1 MAVQY
6 NKYGVNAVVPKLPSL
21 NIPNTYT
28 PSPNYPKNFNNNTFN
43 PEDYYTTALGFLP
56 IDTRYL
62 SNTTN
67 SLAYNSMADVLLNR
81 GAQIKRYGY
90 DSWLNTWYGYIPRV
104 VADTALLLKEQTVDP
119 ILAGAVEDGWSG
131 LMRGTATAGM
141 NTLINL
147 GNTLDVFSNPIKGLI
162 LEGSEG
168 FQKGLIGDSRG
179 RKQYDYNE
187 YINTG
192 NGWADFG
199 LSMIAEMLTDPLN
212 LISLGGKG
220 LVSLGSKEVAN
231 AATDTMRTALKTA
244 LDNGLESVDA
254 LTNALTTS
262 VKYLSKDTAEGLV
275 KQMFDSTGNIS
286 KASVDATLDNVSI
299 GLRKALNRIGYSSSK
314 ADDVMKLAESFSQGK
329 ASRFKA
335 GLVDRAAALTP
346 DTQRTV
352 SDYLLHS
359 LTDMPD
365 LLASNASSRYAL
377 GSTLIKGVNNTERA
391 LRYTAGATGLD
402 LFVGADRLGKYI
414 NAKLNNTKA
423 KKHLKNVAHT
433 FRILR
438 AVDDFKLTDDTTFV
452 DAVGAVNAAQH
463 TEVFNSFLNR
473 KERYIRTL
481 LNRKDLNRVTD
492 KTFIKAQAEL
502 DKAVKSILKK
512 LKDPNIKTLDDYIN
526 YFEMLGATTDVSK
539 YIESLNDLKHI
550 LNADMTDKAVRLEFT
565 DAVTAYKAMATK
577 ELTNAQSDSMA
588 LGDDLVAAHREAWLK
603 KKNLAKILNTEQAQ
617 LDDAIEFI
625 TNTDNLKQLDEVI
638 IPYTRVALADTPYG
652 DERGLLEFKEN
663 VFKEDGTPYTR
674 TFTDKVPIGLGEHYN
689 AFKAALEDY
698 DKATDDLKA
707 RAHLVHSYETL
718 VDYLK
723 QLAKFDDN
731 VNINNATQITNKL
744 GAHPI
749 GIYTTSQKALQAPS
763 GTFQRN
769 KRYLTSD
776 THKLYNSTDA
786 LDERRLLDS
795 EVHVINGKKFSD
807 SAILALSDSLLEKF
821 SKDEYFKD
829 DYFKAFLSLDNSVI
843 TARELQE
850 YLRKWYFSLLTEP
863 PTNEVHRYIFESL
876 QDHIETTYSTLELRA
891 FELAPKIRATTYY
904 IDEFDVP
911 NVTPILTAEELTKLI
926 NDLPTFN
933 IKTQT
938 FLVNLN
944 EHIENELLT
953 YTVQQSSTNFVNQ
966 LLGLDE
972 TGKSLE
978 STAVLTEIQD
988 TCIKA
993 FDKALQSEGVV
1004 TGDDLIKALLN
1015 NSNFVNLNHNTIVT
1029 FIETML
1035 DDSGVVTKK
1044 RMLTELN
1051 KLSKTD
1057 TLKQHTVY
1065 LKFKKDVTNHRQY
1078 GLAIQYLLSMRLPF
1092 SKPLGFKGGITPE
1105 DVQTLLES
1113 VRYTASD
1120 IAQQLLKSNE
1130 DIPFIQTAIKL
1141 HPNSKLTADMSD
1153 EVEHLIKVSKKLEL
1167 CEQLTALSQAS
1178 DNKLRT
1184 LFDINTFTDVP
1195 KIKKTQT
1202 GLADLI
1208 TEYEDI
1214 HSDLYQALN
1223 TPDLYSDVVYADVV
1237 IPMRALIERLQGYRT
1252 LITQVSNAFEYNQLG
1267 DVFKAGI
1274 VDATVSQLKRGRIWT
1289 DYTIDGI
1296 VEEMLSGLDIFVKTR
1311 LGADSVAMDALL
1323 RNAVEAV
1330 ENNPN
1335 LSQAVKDTATAIRE
1349 SLTSGK
1355 AHEAMTDV
1363 DNWVRLMSIAEH
1375 TDNPLLK
1382 GVRQKMLSIA
1392 NGKYI
1397 VVFDIETTGTVEAA
1411 AKPYQL
1417 SGKVLAPDGTVV
1429 PGSEFNYIIKLSE
1442 NERPVNTVLKKSA
1455 PAGTTDLKKW
1465 WKDNV
1470 TNAVDDVA
1478 THTRAF
1484 NTVDEAIQAFQ
1495 SECIKY
1501 GTDNFIL
1508 AGQNIRKFDTVM
1520 LKKYATDTAV
1530 DFFNKVK
1537 MFDSIEHFNIKNVFQ
1552 LQGMHRNVIKERL
1565 MTIFSKAMSEDNA
1578 VFKHKLFTF
1587 NDIETLRS
1595 FKEEYSKIHTTITSS
1610 RAALDRDFAL
1620 LNETYGEDLSA
1631 ADIDDL
1637 DVTDISTKQGTLRP
1651 GHYIETQDVFNIED
1665 SIDSIVQAWRSPSKF
1680 KGKTYFIATKLDPNA
1695 YEKEVQKHLTHLA
1708 KQGLLDVAPGQTI
1721 MNYFTTG
1728 VASGKILLNPRRVT
1742 SYEIVDVF
1750 DKDKILNH
1758 FKVEDKAD
1766 YINVYDMERFS
1777 RITKSIKSKRI
1788 GLTEDVVNL
1797 LVPDARKFLKEL
1809 SEGKFHK
1816 VQESVQYGLEKEG
1829 RTVLSKRLTDY
1840 HLDYALAVSD
1850 DLDDVTAV
1858 ATALYFYQRLG
1869 TPIEEYQ
1876 LLGNLSEAYRMVREI
1891 NSDYTPTPLLHKV
1904 DKVTGQPRII
1914 YESNAFSYKE
1924 IADAAKSYNPLYA
1937 INKYTTDRN
1946 LYNIADIAIHN
1957 LHANDSILLNDVMK
1971 YLNSKPKVQSEV
1983 ESRFKSYRH
1992 QLNNA
1997 AVHEILFRPDRVDAL
2012 ASEAR
2017 VRMGRTYFTT
2027 KSQIDLTD
2035 FKEDGRFLVRENIL
2049 LEDKTYGHVI
2059 LMRNEL
2065 LKQADKTLEFKP
2077 RMVKAVAD
2085 LSDDEF
2091 NLLKRCRERMSK
2103 RVHNLGLSHGDIL
2116 TKERLVDFDRALLDN
2131 GWFTKEELD
2140 QVIGINTLDA
2150 DSCFNQLNANNSILG
2165 GYVAHKA
2172 LFGEETV
2179 YISDPFKQLC
2189 YNTTGYIANHNNR
2202 LVSYL
2207 NLFMNENTSINNKVW
2222 SELKL
2227 KDQVDLFK
2235 SNSDFGVYYI
2245 RASETKW
2252 EKTGSGF
2259 IVEELKIINEKSIEL
2274 AQKLNAIVLPRQ
2286 QAAQMIKAIND
2297 FELPKIAQI
2306 ARDISSLYKV
2316 AYLGSIGFLIRNLID
2331 SNYKTRWALDG
2342 EVSLPAQIKHLFSTM
2357 KLLKQYT
2364 EIGQTYTAV
2373 MHKYFDT
2380 DLDYSTFYKVCN
2392 NIDLDEEELLKI
2404 VTEGLDE
2411 RNTKRAI
2418 RAVHDLLE
2426 VVDKSELKQLQPKL
2440 IEPDL
2445 FSIIDSFDRYG
2456 PSGGM
2461 VKSIRDNI
2469 INPNTNAVESSA
2481 VRQLVDLI
2489 TEKSPARF
2497 VYTFN
2502 EFIEKSARLSMFLQ
2516 DLDRGSSV
2524 NDAIKNVINAHF
2536 DYSDKSLRM
2545 VYTEI
2550 VFPFLS
2556 FSYKNMEFWI
2566 NTISK
2571 NPMLLGELENVFRP
2585 IFDFQ
2590 SLYNPDQEAYEAYDY
2605 TFDWSKDVW
2614 SFEANAP
2621 WTMINA
2627 ARLYHILNGNVVV
2640 DMNKQIQH
2648 DAGYGVK
2655 DTDLYAVF
2663 KLSPSFL
2670 DAVKMLYSPLSSY
2683 SERLL
2688 PPLETLLNIVGDMSE
2703 DGIPDKISVASLANS
2718 LPYIDVIMQRVGID
2732 ANGLKHN
2739 NLIQRVED
2747 GGLPMA
2753 LSSVFGLAYV
2763 PYKNKMYYYDSDY
2776 NVLNGFKPRYYAKR
2790 YYPRYSYNGGFNQ
2803 NYYGRRSYSNPYT
2816 SQNPRYTLTRMAQ
2829 NKKPKSIY
2837 HRSKTNNAYTQQY
2850 NSLVKQASDKIL
2862 RYRIRDYNS
2871 YY

>member
-21 NIPNTYT
+21 NTPNTYT
-28 PSPNYPKNFNNNTFN
+28 PRPNYPKIFNNNTFN
-43 PEDYYTTALGFLP
+43 PEDYYTKALGFLP

-67 SLAYNSMADVLLNR
+67 SLAYNSMADVFLNR

-104 VADTALLLKEQTVDP
+104 IADTASLLKEQTIDP
-119 ILAGAVEDGWSG
+119 ILAGVVEDGWSG

-147 GNTLDVFSNPIKGLI
+147 GNTLDVFSNPIKGLV

-168 FQKGLIGDSRG
+168 LQKGLIGDSRG
-179 RKQYDYNE
+179 RKQYDYNA

-192 NGWADFG
+192 NGFSDLL
-199 LSMIAEMLTDPLN
+199 LSMGAEIISDPLN
-212 LISLGGKG
+212 WVSFGGKALIST
-220 LVSLGSKEVAN
+220 GSKTVVN
-231 AATDTMRTALKTA
+231 TATDTIRTAIKTA
-244 LDNGLESVDA
+244 LNNGLKSVDE
-254 LTNALTTS
+254 LTDVVTTS
-262 VKYLSKDTAEGLV
+262 AKYMSKETAEKLV
-275 KQMFDSTGNIS
+275 KQMFDSSGNIS
-286 KASVDATLDNVSI
+286 KATVDATLDNVNV

-335 GLVDRAAALTP
+335 GLFDKATALTP
-346 DTQRTV
+346 ETQRTV

-359 LTDMPD
+359 ITDMPD
-365 LLASNASSRYAL
+365 LLASNANIRYAL
-377 GSTLIKGVNNTERA
+377 GSALRKGVNNTERA
-391 LRYTAGATGLD
+391 LRYAAGATGLD
-402 LFVGADRLGKYI
+402 WFIGADKLGKYA
-414 NAKLNNTKA
+414 NAKLNNIKA
-423 KKHLKNVAHT
+423 EKHLKNVAHT

-438 AVDDFKLTDDTTFV
+438 EVDDFKLTDDITFV
-452 DAVGAVNAAQH
+452 DAVGAVTASQH
-463 TEVFNSFLNR
+463 TDVFNNFLKR
-473 KERYIRTL
+473 KERYIRAL

-502 DKAVKSILKK
+502 DKAVKNILKK
-512 LKDPNIKTLDDYIN
+512 LKDPNIKSLDDYIK
-526 YFEMLGATTDVSK
+526 YFESLSATTDVSK

-550 LNADMTDKAVRLEFT
+550 LNADMTDRAVRLEFT
-565 DAVTAYKAMATK
+565 DAVTAYRAMATK
-577 ELTNAQSDSMA
+577 ELTNAQSDSMK

-603 KKNLAKILNTEQAQ
+603 KKNLAEILNTEQAK

-674 TFTDKVPIGLGEHYN
+674 AFTNEVPIGLTEHYN
-689 AFKAALEDY
+689 IFKSALEDY

-718 VDYLK
+718 VAYLK
-723 QLAKFDDN
+723 QLAEFDDN

-763 GTFQRN
+763 STLQRN

-776 THKLYNSTDA
+776 THKLYDSTDTW
-786 LDERRLLDS
+786 DKRRVLDS

-807 SAILALSDSLLEKF
+807 SDILALSDSLLEKL
-821 SKDEYFKD
+821 SKDEHFKT
-829 DYFKAFLSLDNSVI
+829 YLSLDNSAM
-843 TARELQE
+843 TTRELQE
-850 YLRKWYFSLLTEP
+850 WYFSLLTE
-863 PTNEVHRYIFESL
+863 TSTSEFDRLMLESIQDYIDS
-876 QDHIETTYSTLELRA
+876 TYSTLELRA

-904 IDEFDVP
+904 IDEFDVHSV
-911 NVTPILTAEELTKLI
+911 NTISTAEELTKLI
-926 NDLPTFN
+926 DDLPTFD

-938 FLVNLN
+938 FIVNLN

-972 TGKSLE
+972 TGKPI
-978 STAVLTEIQD
+978 T
-988 TCIKA
+988 
-993 FDKALQSEGVV
+993 QS
-1004 TGDDLIKALLN
+1004 D
-1015 NSNFVNLNHNTIVT
+1015 TIVP
-1029 FIETML
+1029 
-1035 DDSGVVTKK
+1035 
-1044 RMLTELN
+1044 
-1051 KLSKTD
+1051 
-1057 TLKQHTVY
+1057 
-1065 LKFKKDVTNHRQY
+1065 QY
-1078 GLAIQYLLSMRLPF
+1078 
-1092 SKPLGFKGGITPE
+1092 
-1105 DVQTLLES
+1105 ES
-1113 VRYTASD
+1113 
-1120 IAQQLLKSNE
+1120 N
-1130 DIPFIQTAIKL
+1130 
-1141 HPNSKLTADMSD
+1141 
-1153 EVEHLIKVSKKLEL
+1153 
-1167 CEQLTALSQAS
+1167 
-1178 DNKLRT
+1178 
-1184 LFDINTFTDVP
+1184 
-1195 KIKKTQT
+1195 QT

-1223 TPDLYSDVVYADVV
+1223 TPDLYSDVVYTDVV
-1237 IPMRALIERLQGYRT
+1237 VPTRGLIERLQGYRT
-1252 LITQVSNAFEYNQLG
+1252 LLTQVSNAFEYNQLG
-1267 DVFKAGI
+1267 DIFKAGI
-1274 VDATVSQLKRGRIWT
+1274 VDALVSQLKRGRLWN
-1289 DYTIDGI
+1289 DYTLDNI

-1311 LGADSVAMDALL
+1311 LGADSVAMDTLL
-1323 RNAVEAV
+1323 RNAVESV

-1335 LSQAVKDTATAIRE
+1335 LSQDVKDTAAAIRE

-1363 DNWVRLMSIAEH
+1363 DNWARLMYVAEH

-1382 GVRQKMLSIA
+1382 GVRQKMLATA
-1392 NGKYI
+1392 NGKYV
-1397 VVFDIETTGTVEAA
+1397 VVFDMETTGTVEAA
-1411 AKPYQL
+1411 AKPFQI

-1442 NERPVNTVLKKSA
+1442 NERPVNTVLKKLA

-1465 WKDNV
+1465 WKDNI
-1470 TNAVDDVA
+1470 TNAVDD
-1478 THTRAF
+1478 TTTYTRTF

-1530 DFFNKVK
+1530 NFFNKVK

-1565 MTIFSKAMSEDNA
+1565 TSIFSKAMSEDNP

-1595 FKEEYSKIHTTITSS
+1595 FKDAYSEVHLTTTSS
-1610 RAALDRDFAL
+1610 KAALDRDFAL
-1620 LNETYGEDLSA
+1620 LNEVYGEDLSA
-1631 ADIDDL
+1631 VDIDD
-1637 DVTDISTKQGTLRP
+1637 VGRVDINAKQATLRP
-1651 GHYIETQDVFNIED
+1651 GHHIEIQDVFNIED
-1665 SIDSIVQAWRSPSKF
+1665 SIDSVVQAWRSPSKF
-1680 KGKTYFIATKLDPNA
+1680 KGRTYFVATKLDPNA
-1695 YEKEVQKHLTHLA
+1695 YEEEVQKHLTHLA

-1758 FKVEDKAD
+1758 FKVEGKSG

-1797 LVPDARKFLKEL
+1797 LAPDAHKFIKEL

-1816 VQESVQYGLEKEG
+1816 VQESVQYGLEQEG
-1829 RTVLSKRLTDY
+1829 KTVLSKRLTDY

-1858 ATALYFYQRLG
+1858 AAALYFYQKLS

-1876 LLGNLSEAYRMVREI
+1876 LLGNLSDAYRRVREI
-1891 NSDYTPTPLLHKV
+1891 NSDYTPTPLLHKI

-1924 IADAAKSYNPLYA
+1924 IADVAKSYNPLYA
-1937 INKYTTDRN
+1937 INKYATDRN

-1971 YLNSKPKVQSEV
+1971 YLNSRPGVQSEV

-2017 VRMGRTYFTT
+2017 VRMGRVYFTT

-2065 LKQADKTLEFKP
+2065 LEQADKTLEFKP
-2077 RMVKAVAD
+2077 RMVKTVTD
-2085 LSDDEF
+2085 LSADEF
-2091 NLLKRCRERMSK
+2091 DLLKRCRERMSK

-2116 TKERLVDFDRALLDN
+2116 TKERLVDFDRALVDT
-2131 GWFTKEELD
+2131 GWFTKADLD
-2140 QVIGINTLDA
+2140 QAISINTLDA
-2150 DSCFNQLNANNSILG
+2150 DGCFNQLNANNSIIG

-2172 LFGEETV
+2172 LFDVETV

-2286 QAAQMIKAIND
+2286 QAAQLIKSVND

-2316 AYLGSIGFLIRNLID
+2316 AYLGSVGFLIRNLID

-2342 EVSLPAQIKHLFSTM
+2342 EVSLPTQIKHLFSTM

-2404 VTEGLDE
+2404 VTEGLNE
-2411 RNTKRAI
+2411 RNARRAT
-2418 RAVHDLLE
+2418 RVVHDLLE

-2469 INPNTNAVESSA
+2469 INPNTDAVESSA

-2648 DAGYGVK
+2648 NAGYGVK

-2688 PPLETLLNIVGDMSE
+2688 PPLETLLNVVGDMSE

-2718 LPYIDVIMQRVGID
+2718 LPYVDVIMQRVGID

-2763 PYKNKMYYYDSDY
+2763 PYNNKMYYYDSDY

-2850 NSLVKQASDKIL
+2850 NSLVRQTSDKIL